1 METNNNK
8 KKKRIRLDKNIVIAL
23 ALTVLLSFSF
33 YMGMI
38 TERNTTKEKEENK
51 IIKREDNNTEE
62 KAIEEKPNYKYV
74 LNSSFLIGPD
84 KKIVENTEE
93 VNNKKVVSWYQDAR
107 CPSCVKFKEL
117 MRTDT
122 DNIDNIL
129 NSGLYIRYYPLAFM
143 NTKSLDNY
151 SLRAASYILSSV
163 EKATNVAYKFM
174 DSIFSIEFLT
184 KAQDGVTDDQI
195 KELFIQA
202 GGTEEQWKE
211 ILADYPMMSKEVM
224 MKTTQVLNSQDILD
238 KTTDGKISIPMILVG
253 NSKKFIDFNTC
264 GDSSVDC
271 IMNSVKEYNKTITSE
286 KQPISFEGLLDS
298 YRIGDTMSISIK
310 TENEFN
316 KVVWKIR
323 HEDETE
329 DLIHNDRPTL
339 EYVLT
344 SKDKG
349 SYIIAE
355 TLDAQNKT
363 IEKIES
369 KINIKEE

>member
-1 METNNNK
+1 MEKKNK
-8 KKKRIRLDKNIVIAL
+8 ENRKKRIRLDKNIVIAL

-38 TERNTTKEKEENK
+38 TERNTTREKKENK
-51 IIKREDNNTEE
+51 IITEENTEK
-62 KAIEEKPNYKYV
+62 KAIEEKPKYKYV

-84 KKIVENTEE
+84 KKIIENTEE
-93 VNNKKVVSWYQDAR
+93 INNKKVVSWYQDAR

-117 MRTDT
+117 MKMDT
-122 DNIDNIL
+122 DNVDNIL
-129 NSGLYIRYYPLAFM
+129 NSGLYIRFYPLAFM
-143 NTKSLDNY
+143 NAKSVDNY
-151 SLRAASYILSSV
+151 SLRASSYILSAV

-195 KELFIQA
+195 KELFIKV

-211 ILADYPMMSKEVM
+211 ILADYPIMSKEVM
-224 MKTTQVLNSQDILD
+224 KKTAQVLNSQEILD
-238 KTTDGKISIPMILVG
+238 KTSDGKISIPMILVG
-253 NSKKFIDFNTC
+253 SSKKFIDFDTC

-271 IMNSVKEYNKTITSE
+271 IMNAVKEYNKTVTSE
-286 KQPISFEGLLDS
+286 KQPILFEGLLDT
-298 YRIGDTMSISIK
+298 YKVGNTMAISIK

-323 HEDETE
+323 HEDGTE
-329 DLIHNDRPTL
+329 DLIHNDRPVL

-355 TLDAQNKT
+355 TLDAHNKT

-369 KINIKEE
+369 KINIKDE